1 MSFQW
6 PVVLAALA
14 VLPLGAAAYIVWD
27 RRRWSAAERFAS
39 PHLLRNVVD
48 RSPGPLRHL
57 PPALFGVALAALVV
71 GAARPH
77 AARLVASEEATIVLT
92 LDRSRSMVAT
102 DVRPTRLVAAKAA
115 ARAFIAE
122 VPKTFRIGIVGFATT
137 AQVAS
142 VPTVD
147 RAITRAAIDELRPGE
162 GTALGEAIVRSLE
175 LGRGVRPG
183 TRTPRRPT
191 EPPIAVLLLSDGAQ
205 TQGQLQPVAAA
216 QTARSL
222 GIPVYTVALGTQ
234 NGVVSRR
241 LPGGLTERINV
252 PPDRATLARIAEIT
266 GAESYAVEDA
276 PRLRAVY
283 ENLGSRLGRREERR
297 EITFAFAAGG
307 AALLFA
313 AGAAS
318 VLLLHRLP

>member
-1 MSFQW
+1 VTFQW
-6 PVVLAALA
+6 PVVLVALV
-14 VLPLGAAAYIVWD
+14 VLPLGAVAYIVWD
-27 RRRWSAAERFAS
+27 RRRWSAAARFAS
-39 PHLLRNVVD
+39 PHLLPNVVD

-77 AARLVASEEATIVLT
+77 AARLVASEEATIVLA
-92 LDRSRSMVAT
+92 LDRSRSMVAA

-115 ARAFIAE
+115 ALAFVAE

-142 VPTVD
+142 VPTAD
-147 RAITRAAIDELRPGE
+147 RTVTRAAIEALRPGE

-183 TRTPRRPT
+183 TRAPRSPSD
-191 EPPIAVLLLSDGAQ
+191 PPLAVLLLSDGAQ

-216 QTARSL
+216 QTARTL
-222 GIPVYTVALGTQ
+222 GVPIYTVALGTPD
-234 NGVVSRR
+234 GVVSRR
-241 LPGGLTERINV
+241 LPGGLTERIKV
-252 PPDRATLARIAEIT
+252 PPDRETLARIAEIT
-266 GAESYAVEDA
+266 GAESFAVADA
-276 PRLRAVY
+276 PRLQAVY